1 MRISAVLLRVS
12 IILLLVGL
20 CIGIGMA
27 MKQDHRLVGTHAHL
41 NLVGFV
47 IMFLAGLYYRIVP
60 AAETLGLAK
69 VHAVLHIAAAIILP
83 IGIAALTLYGP
94 GYEFI
99 AIIGSLIFLVA
110 MILFTVVVYRTSG
123 AITAS

>member
-1 MRISAVLLRVS
+1 MRVS
-12 IILLLVGL
+12 VILLLVGL

-27 MKQDHRLVGTHAHL
+27 MKQDFRLVGTHAHT

-47 IMFLAGLYYRIVP
+47 LMFITALYYRMVP

-69 VHAVLHIAAAIILP
+69 AHAYLHIVAAIILP

-94 GYEFI
+94 SYEVI
-99 AIIGSLIFLVA
+99 AIVGSLIFLAA
-110 MILFTVVVYRTSG
+110 MICFAVVVYRTSG
-123 AITAS
+123 QSV

>member
-1 MRISAVLLRVS
+1 MRISTLLFRVS
-12 IILLLVGL
+12 VVLLLVGL

-27 MKQDHRLVGTHAHL
+27 MKQDFRLVSTHAHM

-47 IMFLAGLYYRIVP
+47 IMFITGLYYRFVP

-69 VHAVLHIAAAIILP
+69 AHAYLHIIAAIILP

-94 GYEFI
+94 TYEII
-99 AIIGSLIFLVA
+99 AIVGSLIFLLA
-110 MILFTVVVYRTSG
+110 MILFAVVVYRTSG
-123 AITAS
+123 TIAAS